1 MIETIVSG
9 LYDNDDDDNDDDDG
23 GETGGGC
30 KRVVSRVLVNRSE
43 ERATAETSRWTFSW
57 KEKMLVKSLF
67 YFVRVLSTNVDPRQS
82 NL

>member
-43 ERATAETSRWTFSW
+43 ERATAETSRWTFS
-57 KEKMLVKSLF
+57 
-67 YFVRVLSTNVDPRQS
+67 
-82 NL
+82 